1 MHYAY
6 KLIQRDKIDAQRER
20 EKERERAKQVLYK
33 EAKTDFIHF
42 LRTLL
47 SEADCDITLLLLYT

>member
-20 EKERERAKQVLYK
+20 ESTTGYE
-33 EAKTDFIHF
+33 EAKTDVIHF
-42 LRTLL
+42 LSTLL

>member
-20 EKERERAKQVLYK
+20 ERVEQVLYE

-42 LRTLL
+42 LSTLL

>member
-1 MHYAY
+1 MHYTY

-20 EKERERAKQVLYK
+20 ERAEQVLYK

-42 LRTLL
+42 LRRLL

>member
-1 MHYAY
+1 MSLMHYAY

-20 EKERERAKQVLYK
+20 EQNRFLYE

-47 SEADCDITLLLLYT
+47 SEADCDITLSLLYT

>member
-1 MHYAY
+1 MSLMHYTY

-20 EKERERAKQVLYK
+20 ERAEQVLYK

>member
-20 EKERERAKQVLYK
+20 ERERAKQVLYK